1 MPSGPEGFV
10 DHPNYR
16 AEFTR
21 AREVL
26 LAHPGRWR
34 IIYHY
39 DGDGIASASSAVRA
53 LRRLGYGVQ
62 ATPFQGVL
70 RGHMEELLH
79 ATRGPVWV
87 VDTGASW
94 LDLYADHPHP
104 VLVLDH
110 HTYPAQVNGNPPELP
125 KHVAFVNPLDW
136 GVDGM
141 SELCAATLTW
151 LYTIFVDPKNWD
163 NAPWGISGAIA
174 DRQHVGGFKGLNGRL
189 VDEAI
194 ARKLIAPG
202 RPIALSGATVG
213 GALAG
218 SIDPYFR
225 GLSGRPDASAAFARH
240 LGIDPGRAPGALGAE
255 EIRKLAEALDHALV
269 EQGVRPEFR
278 TAFRREAWSVPALHL
293 EADELSNLQNATGR
307 LGIPGVGVALGL
319 GDPAAL
325 ERARTAE
332 EGWRAGILTGLRRI
346 EDRGVE
352 RMGSIQWFESA
363 EGTLAGTQAGLA
375 MNYLLD
381 PERPVLVGSHD
392 ATGPMKVS
400 GRGTTYLV
408 GKGLDLAV
416 ALRESAAAVGGEG
429 GGHRVASGATVPVER
444 WTDFLARVD
453 GIVSSQLPH
462 LGARP

>member
-10 DHPNYR
+10 AHPNYR

-26 LAHPGRWR
+26 LTHPGRWR

-53 LRRLGYGVQ
+53 LRRLGYPVQ

-79 ATRGPVWV
+79 ATQGPVWI

-94 LDLYADHPHP
+94 LDLYAAHPHP

-110 HTYPAQVNGNPPELP
+110 HTYPAQVNGGPPELP

-174 DRQHVGGFKGLNGRL
+174 DRQHVGGFKGLNARL
-189 VDEAI
+189 VEEAE
-194 ARKLIAPG
+194 RKNLIAPG
-202 RPIALSGATVG
+202 RPLALTGPNVRD
-213 GALAG
+213 ALAG

-225 GLSGRPDASAAFARH
+225 GLSSRSDASAAFLKH
-240 LGIDPGRAPGALGAE
+240 LGIEPTRSLSSLSAE
-255 EIRKLAEALDHALV
+255 ELKKLAEALDHALV

-278 TAFRREAWSVPALHL
+278 ANFRREAWSVPALHL

-307 LGIPGVGVALGL
+307 LGLPGVGVALGL
-319 GDPAAL
+319 GDPQAL
-325 ERARTAE
+325 DRARTAE
-332 EGWRAGILTGLRRI
+332 EGWRSGILKGLRRV
-346 EDRGVE
+346 EDEGVQ
-352 RMGSIQWFESA
+352 RLAAIQWFESS

-392 ATGPMKVS
+392 GTGPMKVS
-400 GRGTTYLV
+400 GRGTPYLV
-408 GKGLDLAV
+408 DRGLDLAM
-416 ALRESAAAVGGEG
+416 ALREAAAAIGGEG

-444 WTDFLARVD
+444 WSDFLARVD
-453 GIVSSQLPH
+453 AIVAGQLP
-462 LGARP
+462 AVRSSS